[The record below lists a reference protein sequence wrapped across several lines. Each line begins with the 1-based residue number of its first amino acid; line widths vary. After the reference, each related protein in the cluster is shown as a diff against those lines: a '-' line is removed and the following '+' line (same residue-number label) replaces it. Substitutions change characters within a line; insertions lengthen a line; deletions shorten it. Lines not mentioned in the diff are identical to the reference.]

1 MEYFG
6 REKLKELLEEPDGT
20 AVSIYLPT
28 ARAGSEAEGDRLR
41 FRAALERAVE
51 LAAAEEDGS
60 GPSAELDELAEL
72 IDDREFW
79 RYQSDGLAV
88 FAARGFIRIYRMPTS
103 LPELVVAAPTFHTR
117 PLIDLLQ
124 APDRYWVLGLSR
136 EKVRLWEGTAGGA
149 SPLDLRTLPEDMIDA
164 LGFEFERDPE
174 FVHRRKAGPSRGER
188 GRGGH
193 QPTFHGHGAEHEET
207 EAELRRFFR
216 KVDDGLRA
224 FLADE
229 IGPVVLAAV
238 QEYHPVYRS
247 LSRLDNLAE
256 EGIQASVTEW
266 SANRIHEAA
275 WPIAKEAALDKVDE
289 ALELWER
296 AYGQGKGE
304 MDVANVARLAIAG
317 RIRLLLTERDRR
329 IWGTLDRGTGA
340 VEVLREGGDD
350 PGNHA
355 VELLD
360 ELAELVLR
368 RGGRALV
375 LSPERMPT
383 DTGVAAVLR

>member
-6 REKLKELLEEPDGT
+6 RENLKELLEEPDGT

-28 ARAGSEAEGDRLR
+28 ARVGSEVEGDRLR

-51 LAAAEEDGS
+51 LAAAEEDGDA
-60 GPSAELDELAEL
+60 PTDELEDLKPL

-88 FAARGFIRIYRMPTS
+88 FVAPGLQRIYRVPTEFQ
-103 LPELVVAAPTFHTR
+103 ELVVVGPTFHTR

-124 APDRYWVLGLSR
+124 APDRYWVLGLGR
-136 EKVRLWEGTAGGA
+136 NDLRLWEGTAEGLA
-149 SPLDLRTLPEDMIDA
+149 PMDLSGLPKSLLDA

-174 FVHRRKAGPSRGER
+174 FVHRRKAGPSRGQR

-193 QPTFHGHGAEHEET
+193 QPTFHGHGVGHDDSEP
-207 EAELRRFFR
+207 ELRRYFKR
-216 KVDDGLRA
+216 VDRGLGE
-224 FLADE
+224 FLSDE

-238 QEYHPVYRS
+238 QEYHPIYRDVS
-247 LSRLDNLAE
+247 SLDNLVGKGVE
-256 EGIQASVTEW
+256 ASVTDW
-266 SANRIHEAA
+266 SPERLHEAA
-275 WPIAKEAALDKVDE
+275 WPIAREAALDKVDE

-329 IWGTLDRGTGA
+329 IWGTVDRGTGA

-360 ELAELVLR
+360 ELAEMVLR